1 MASHPSDRI
10 FSMKSSFRLRL
21 FALLAATI
29 ACAGLPGCLV
39 VHQSDTTISGTK
51 IPAATFAQIEPGKS
65 KAFVVGLLGEPSI
78 KVKMDGGGELWKW
91 RYSETHKD
99 NSGFIFV
106 FMNKD
111 ETKMEKTCCVEFT
124 EDVVTKVWSE

>member
-1 MASHPSDRI
+1 
-10 FSMKSSFRLRL
+10 MKPTLRL
-21 FALLAATI
+21 GLCTLLVATI

-39 VHQSDTTISGTK
+39 VRDNGTTISGTK
-51 IPAATFAQIEPGKS
+51 IPPATFAQIEPGKS
-65 KAFVVGLLGEPSI
+65 KAFVAGLLGEPSI

-99 NSGFIFV
+99 SSGLIFV
-106 FMNKD
+106 FMSKN